1 MPTHSIGENTMTKY
15 TFSKPY
21 IFEGKE
27 YTELEFDLEEL
38 KGSDISAAKK
48 EMNNEGVFTPIMA
61 TDCDFCAIL
70 LAKLLKLPREFFS
83 DMPAKDFD
91 RLTREVSTFLA
102 L

>member
-1 MPTHSIGENTMTKY
+1 MTKY

-21 IFEGKE
+21 TFEGKE
-27 YTELEFDLEEL
+27 YKELEFDLEEL

-48 EMNNEGVFTPIMA
+48 EMNGEGIFTPVMA

-70 LAKLLKLPREFFS
+70 LARLIKQPREFFS
-83 DMPAKDFD
+83 AMPAKDFE
-91 RLTREVSTFLA
+91 RLTRLVSGFLA